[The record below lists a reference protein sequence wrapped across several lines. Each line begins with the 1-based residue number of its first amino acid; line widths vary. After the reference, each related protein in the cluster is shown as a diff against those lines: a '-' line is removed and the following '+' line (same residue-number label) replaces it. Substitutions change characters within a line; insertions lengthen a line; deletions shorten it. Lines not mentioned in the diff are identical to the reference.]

1 MAYEHERWITHLI
14 EHKLFTEGIDSKEE
28 TRAVDELKLVY
39 AKAEAFD
46 RIKIISNKYANDLST
61 SAEQCIDLIEDEL
74 EDRNAI

>member
-1 MAYEHERWITHLI
+1 MAYKYEEPLTKKFNEEYRAGRIPNLD
-14 EHKLFTEGIDSKEE
+14 LFN
-28 TRAVDELKLVY
+28 ELKEVY
-39 AKAEAFD
+39 AKAKAFD

>member
-1 MAYEHERWITHLI
+1 MAYEYEGAI
-14 EHKLFTEGIDSKEE
+14 ESILMNMVNREQHKSDNYYLMADEVEE
-28 TRAVDELKLVY
+28 VY

>member
-1 MAYEHERWITHLI
+1 MAYEYEGAI
-14 EHKLFTEGIDSKEE
+14 ESILMNMVNREQHKSDIYYLMADEVEE
-28 TRAVDELKLVY
+28 VY

>member
-1 MAYEHERWITHLI
+1 MGYEYEELVISTVYDLNSEMYPDKEI
-14 EHKLFTEGIDSKEE
+14 EIIKS
-28 TRAVDELKLVY
+28 ELKEVY